1 MNEQLSILRPYLR
14 GLPIIL
20 LAMVAGFLFAKK
32 YLSYTTPMYE
42 STTKIK
48 LADLNQ
54 GATGNNLFKDL
65 DVFASTNKIA
75 LEIEVL
81 KSQVLLGKML
91 TDLDFTEE
99 LSRIGRL
106 TTKELFKEKP
116 FFHQLDILD
125 DSYYN
130 KDWIVKVQD
139 TLNYTVSPAGSEIKY
154 AGVFGDTL
162 QLGDSAAL
170 LLEKNTGLMA
180 AKPNLELVGEY
191 KLVRYSK
198 ARLIEKVAANLD
210 VVSVD
215 KDVAILRII
224 YKSNVPE
231 KAALLTDA
239 LAQTYINDYID
250 EKFKTAD
257 VTSEFLDKQIAK
269 VYQDLSRA
277 EMKIEGYR
285 VDNDIIN
292 IRQET
297 ETDLRKISQ
306 LKIQQTNVQMSL
318 EAIQELD
325 DYIASGKDDFLKL
338 APNFEAF
345 TDLLSTEMIKKVK
358 QLQLEKADL
367 LLIYKADHELVINV
381 DKKIKYYTDYFIE
394 SISNTRKN
402 LETKHAKLN
411 TNIEE
416 AEKVFIGLPERERI
430 LSILDREF
438 QIHQQSYIFLNEKRI
453 EAEIA
458 KAAKHA
464 FHRVIHKA
472 SIPQNPVSPNRPII
486 IIVSTL
492 LGMIGAIVFIFLVNA
507 SKARVNDL
515 NSVEKNTDIPVLFG
529 APHFKSERQAQSFFK
544 NEIFKLD
551 MKGMLPAHSSV
562 AFSAFGTN
570 HGSRFHLRQLLNVFT
585 QEQRNFILLTF
596 DEAYFQTLPAGRA
609 LLLSQAEL
617 TSFTFAK
624 LKEWYT
630 DLCSQYEL
638 VLVDNFNLPGNTESV
653 VFMGLADQNICVVD
667 TRKTHLKR
675 IGELNVIKA
684 KNEISNLHLALNNH
698 KYSPSLLR
706 EGWWMIK
713 NARKLITR
721 Q

>member
-14 GLPIIL
+14 GLPIIV

-54 GATGNNLFKDL
+54 GVTGNNLFKDL

-75 LEIEVL
+75 MEIEVL
-81 KSQVLLGKML
+81 KSQVLLEKML
-91 TDLDFTEE
+91 MDLDFEEE
-99 LSRIGRL
+99 LSRVGRL

-116 FFHQLDILD
+116 FFHQLHILD
-125 DSYYN
+125 DSFYN
-130 KDWIVKVQD
+130 KDWTIKVQD
-139 TLNYTVSPAGSEIKY
+139 TLNYTVSLPGLETEFT
-154 AGVFGDTL
+154 GTFGDTL
-162 QLGDSAAL
+162 QLGNAATL
-170 LLEKNTGLMA
+170 LLEKNTSLMA
-180 AKPNLELVGEY
+180 IKANLEMKGEY
-191 KLVRYSK
+191 KLVRYSPS
-198 ARLIEKVAANLD
+198 RLIEKVAANLD

-231 KAALLTDA
+231 KAAILTDA
-239 LAQTYINDYID
+239 LAQTYISDYIE

-257 VTSEFLDKQIAK
+257 VTSDFLDQQIAK

-277 EMKIEGYR
+277 EMRIEGYR
-285 VDNDIIN
+285 VDNNIIN

-325 DYIASGKDDFLKL
+325 DYISSGKDDFLKL

-345 TDLLSTEMIKKVK
+345 TDLLSTEMIKKIK

-367 LLIYKADHELVINV
+367 LLIYKADHELVVNV

-472 SIPQNPVSPNRPII
+472 SIPQKPVSPNRPII

-492 LGMIGAIVFIFLVNA
+492 LGMIGAIIFIFLVNA

-529 APHFKSERQAQSFFK
+529 APHFKSDQQAQSFFK
-544 NEIFKLD
+544 NEVFKLD

-570 HGSRFHLRQLLNVFT
+570 HGSRFHLRQLLNVFI

-596 DEAYFQTLPAGRA
+596 DEAYFNTLPAGRA
-609 LLLSQAEL
+609 LLLSQEEL
-617 TSFTFAK
+617 TSFTFAR
-624 LKEWYT
+624 LKEWYNG
-630 DLCSQYEL
+630 LCSRYDL
-638 VLVDNFNLPGNTESV
+638 VLVDNFNLPDNTESV

-675 IGELNVIKA
+675 IEELNVIRA
-684 KNEISNLHLALNNH
+684 KNEISNLYLALNNH

-706 EGWWMIK
+706 EGWWMIR
-713 NARKLITR
+713 NVRKLITR

>member
-14 GLPIIL
+14 GLPIIV

-54 GATGNNLFKDL
+54 GVTGNNLFKDL

-75 LEIEVL
+75 MEIEVL
-81 KSQVLLGKML
+81 KSQVLLEKML
-91 TDLDFTEE
+91 MDLDFEEE
-99 LSRIGRL
+99 LSRVGRL

-116 FFHQLDILD
+116 FFHQLHILD
-125 DSYYN
+125 DSFYN
-130 KDWIVKVQD
+130 KDWTIKVQD
-139 TLNYTVSPAGSEIKY
+139 TLNYTVSLPGLETEFT
-154 AGVFGDTL
+154 GTFGDTL
-162 QLGDSAAL
+162 QLGNAATL
-170 LLEKNTGLMA
+170 LLEKNTSLMA
-180 AKPNLELVGEY
+180 IKANLEMKGEY
-191 KLVRYSK
+191 KLVRYSPS
-198 ARLIEKVAANLD
+198 RLIEKVAANLD

-231 KAALLTDA
+231 KAAILTDA
-239 LAQTYINDYID
+239 LAQTYISDYIE

-257 VTSEFLDKQIAK
+257 VTSDFLDQQIAK

-277 EMKIEGYR
+277 EMRIEGYR
-285 VDNDIIN
+285 VDNNIIN

-325 DYIASGKDDFLKL
+325 DYISSGKDDFLKL

-345 TDLLSTEMIKKVK
+345 TDLLSTEMIKKIK

-367 LLIYKADHELVINV
+367 LLIYKADHELVVNV

-472 SIPQNPVSPNRPII
+472 SIPQKPVSPNRPII

-492 LGMIGAIVFIFLVNA
+492 LGMIGAIIFIFLVNA

-529 APHFKSERQAQSFFK
+529 APHFKSDQQAQSFFK
-544 NEIFKLD
+544 NEVFKLD

-570 HGSRFHLRQLLNVFT
+570 HGSRFHLRQLLNVFI

-596 DEAYFQTLPAGRA
+596 DEAYFNTLPAGRA
-609 LLLSQAEL
+609 LLLSQEEL
-617 TSFTFAK
+617 TSFTFAR
-624 LKEWYT
+624 LKEWYNG
-630 DLCSQYEL
+630 LCSRYDL
-638 VLVDNFNLPGNTESV
+638 VLVDNFNLPDNTESV

-675 IGELNVIKA
+675 IEELNVIRA
-684 KNEISNLHLALNNH
+684 KNEITNLYLALNNH

-706 EGWWMIK
+706 EGWWMIR
-713 NARKLITR
+713 NVRKLITR

>member
-14 GLPIIL
+14 GLPLIL

-75 LEIEVL
+75 MEIEVL
-81 KSQVLLGKML
+81 KSQVLLEKML
-91 TDLDFTEE
+91 QKLDFPEE

-106 TTKELFKEKP
+106 TTKELFTEKP
-116 FFHQLDILD
+116 FFHQLTIRD
-125 DSYYN
+125 DACYN
-130 KDWIVKVQD
+130 KEWIIEVLD
-139 TLNYTVSPAGSEIKY
+139 TLNYSVSLVGTEKKY
-154 AGVFGDTL
+154 NGVFGDTL
-162 QLGDSAAL
+162 QLGERGTL
-170 LLEKNTGLMA
+170 LLQKNTALIA
-180 AKPNLELVGEY
+180 AKPNLELKGAY
-191 KLVRYSK
+191 KLVRYSTS
-198 ARLIEKVAANLD
+198 RLVEKIAANLD

-239 LAQTYINDYID
+239 LAQTYIDDYID
-250 EKFKTAD
+250 VKFQTAD
-257 VTSEFLDKQIAK
+257 VTADFLDQQIAK

-277 EMKIEGYR
+277 ELKIEGYR
-285 VDNDIIN
+285 VNNSIIN

-318 EAIQELD
+318 EAIRELD
-325 DYIASGKDDFLKL
+325 EYITSGKADFLKL

-345 TDLLSTEMIKKVK
+345 TDLLSTEMIKKIK

-367 LLIYKADHELVINV
+367 LLIYKDDHELVRNV
-381 DKKIKYYTDYFIE
+381 DKKIRYYTDYFIE

-402 LETKHAKLN
+402 LETKHSKLSV
-411 TNIEE
+411 NILE
-416 AEKVFIGLPERERI
+416 AEKVFIGLPERERM
-430 LSILDREF
+430 LSALNREF

-464 FHRVIHKA
+464 FHRVIHQA
-472 SIPQNPVSPNRPII
+472 AIPQKPVSPNRPII

-492 LGMIGAIVFIFLVNA
+492 LGMTGAIIFIFLVNA

-529 APHFKSERQAQSFFK
+529 APHFKSEQQAQSFFK

-551 MKGMLPAHSSV
+551 MKGLLPAHSSL
-562 AFSAFGTN
+562 AFSAFGLN
-570 HGSRFHLRQLLNVFT
+570 HGTRFHLRQLLHVFVR
-585 QEQRNFILLTF
+585 EERNLIVLTF
-596 DEAYFQTLPAGRA
+596 DETFFNSLPPGRA
-609 LLLSQAEL
+609 LLLTREEL
-617 TSFTFAK
+617 SGFTFAN
-624 LKEWYT
+624 LKERYI
-630 DLCSQYEL
+630 DLCSQYDL
-638 VLVDNFNLPGNTESV
+638 VLVDNFSLPDNSESV
-653 VFMGLADQNICVVD
+653 VFMGLAHQNICVVD
-667 TRKTHLKR
+667 TRKTRLKR
-675 IGELNVIKA
+675 ISELNVIAA
-684 KNEISNLHLALNNH
+684 KNNIPNLHLVLNNH
-698 KYSPSLLR
+698 KYSPSLIR

-721 Q
+721 H

>member
-14 GLPIIL
+14 GLPIII

-32 YLSYTTPMYE
+32 YLSYTTPLYE

-48 LADLNQ
+48 LADLKQ
-54 GATGNNLFKDL
+54 GTTGNNLFKDL

-75 LEIEVL
+75 MEIEVL
-81 KSQVLLGKML
+81 KSQVLLEKML
-91 TDLDFTEE
+91 TDLDFEEE
-99 LSRIGRL
+99 LSRVGRL
-106 TTKELFKEKP
+106 STKELFREKP
-116 FFHQLDILD
+116 FFHQLHILD
-125 DSYYN
+125 DSFYN
-130 KDWIVKVQD
+130 KDWVIKVQD
-139 TLNYTVSPAGSEIKY
+139 TLNYTVSPPGAEMEFSGL
-154 AGVFGDTL
+154 FGDTL
-162 QLGDSAAL
+162 QLGKSASL
-170 LLEKNTGLMA
+170 LLEKNTDLMA
-180 AKPNLELVGEY
+180 LKPNLELRGEY
-191 KLVRYSK
+191 KLVRYSPS
-198 ARLIEKVAANLD
+198 RLIERVAANLD

-231 KAALLTDA
+231 KAAILTDA
-239 LAQTYINDYID
+239 LAQTYINDYIE

-257 VTSEFLDKQIAK
+257 VTSEFLDQQIAK

-285 VDNDIIN
+285 VNNNIIN

-325 DYIASGKDDFLKL
+325 DYISSGKDDFLKL

-367 LLIYKADHELVINV
+367 LLIYKADHELVVNI

-472 SIPQNPVSPNRPII
+472 SIPQTPVSPNRPII
-486 IIVSTL
+486 LIVSTL
-492 LGMIGAIVFIFLVNA
+492 LGMMGAIIFIFLVNA

-515 NSVEKNTDIPVLFG
+515 NAVEKNTDIPVLFG
-529 APHFKSERQAQSFFK
+529 APHFKSEQQAQSFFK
-544 NEIFKLD
+544 NEVFKLD
-551 MKGMLPAHSSV
+551 MKGMLPAHSSL
-562 AFSAFGTN
+562 AFSAFGNN
-570 HGSRFHLRQLLNVFT
+570 HGSRFHLRQLLNVFV

-596 DEAYFQTLPAGRA
+596 DEAYFNTLPAGRA
-609 LLLSQAEL
+609 LLLNQAKL

-624 LKEWYT
+624 LKAWYEE
-630 DLCSQYEL
+630 LCSQYDL
-638 VLVDNFNLPGNTESV
+638 VLVDNFNLPDNTESV

-667 TRKTHLKR
+667 TRKTHLKC

-684 KNEISNLHLALNNH
+684 KNEMSNLYLTLNNH

-706 EGWWMIK
+706 EGWWLIK
-713 NARKLITR
+713 NAGKLITR

>member
-14 GLPIIL
+14 GFPIIL

-75 LEIEVL
+75 MEIEVL
-81 KSQVLLGKML
+81 KSQVLLEKML

-116 FFHQLDILD
+116 FFHQLHILN

-139 TLNYTVSPAGSEIKY
+139 TLNYTVSPAGSEIEY

-162 QLGDSAAL
+162 QLGNSAAL
-170 LLEKNTGLMA
+170 LLEKNLELMA

-239 LAQTYINDYID
+239 LAQTYIDDYIE

-325 DYIASGKDDFLKL
+325 DYITSGKDDFLKL

-402 LETKHAKLN
+402 LETKHTKLN
-411 TNIEE
+411 KNIEE

-464 FHRVIHKA
+464 FHRVIHQA
-472 SIPQNPVSPNRPII
+472 SIPQKPVSPNRPII

-492 LGMIGAIVFIFLVNA
+492 LGMISAIVFIFLVNA

-529 APHFKSERQAQSFFK
+529 APHFKSEQQAQSFFK

-551 MKGMLPAHSSV
+551 MKGMLPEHSSV

-570 HGSRFHLRQLLNVFT
+570 HGSRFHLRQLLNVFR

-596 DEAYFQTLPAGRA
+596 DEPYFRTLPTDRA

-638 VLVDNFNLPGNTESV
+638 VLVDNFNLPDNTESV

-675 IGELNVIKA
+675 IEELNVIKA